1 MDHTCTIWHQ
11 LIDKSYKSVSLS
23 LCLSLC
29 LTLSLSL
36 SLSLSLC
43 LSLSLSLSGSLS
55 LIYNVSISLS
65 PSNEKTLDNIRT
77 KDIIKQQQKSIHCFS
92 EMQLKLGFS
101 IERKGYIYNIS
112 ITLSPLYLHIYSG
125 VPWRGVGVG
134 GWGWGWGGGNVQL
147 LLFCSIEIH
156 STSSCH
162 LFLSDLLLL
171 WQCKK
176 ILSSKQNHKFKH
188 TNAASTKPLGW
199 IKFIFLTPLFWYQ
212 HTTAYNV

>member
-1 MDHTCTIWHQ
+1 MSHC
-11 LIDKSYKSVSLS
+11 LSVSLS
-23 LCLSLC
+23 VWLCLCLSLC
-29 LTLSLSL
+29 LCLCVCA
-36 SLSLSLC
+36 SLC
-43 LSLSLSLSGSLS
+43 VCLCLSLSGSLS

-134 GWGWGWGGGNVQL
+134 LRWGECSIAA
-147 LLFCSIEIH
+147 LLFNRDS
-156 STSSCH
+156 
-162 LFLSDLLLL
+162 LNKQLSFML
-171 WQCKK
+171 
-176 ILSSKQNHKFKH
+176 
-188 TNAASTKPLGW
+188 
-199 IKFIFLTPLFWYQ
+199 
-212 HTTAYNV
+212 V

>member
-1 MDHTCTIWHQ
+1 MSHC
-11 LIDKSYKSVSLS
+11 LSV
-23 LCLSLC
+23 SLC
-29 LTLSLSL
+29 LTLSLPLSL
-36 SLSLSLC
+36 SLSLCLCLSLC

-134 GWGWGWGGGNVQL
+134 GVGVGLRWGECSIAA
-147 LLFCSIEIH
+147 LLFNRDS
-156 STSSCH
+156 
-162 LFLSDLLLL
+162 LNKQLSF
-171 WQCKK
+171 
-176 ILSSKQNHKFKH
+176 ILVWLIIIM
-188 TNAASTKPLGW
+188 T
-199 IKFIFLTPLFWYQ
+199 
-212 HTTAYNV
+212 V